1 VEEKVEG
8 LQELNLSIYLSIFL
22 IHQNRMDFSLFI
34 SFEATARGKPIV
46 RDLGDVFDKNG
57 DHGGFKQPKSGKHV
71 V

>member
-1 VEEKVEG
+1 
-8 LQELNLSIYLSIFL
+8 
-22 IHQNRMDFSLFI
+22 MDFSLFI

-71 V
+71 GLMGISWDLNGFNWTLMGLIGL